1 MCIWNA
7 AYDGSQIRRLLNIKP
22 ELYRAIRIQT
32 GTSTM
37 VGAVKLVHWWWQN
50 MPGWS
55 FWVSWHLILPSA
67 KDPAH
72 ILHCHL
78 KPSLFFI
85 KSSFP
90 PMNHIIC
97 HLWLYYVHYAI
108 YYVMYYFIDRDWR
121 PHRLLNI
128 YSDMHNT
135 EMKNAHYWI
144 TEIGLLTSST
154 SPRKETLDISK
165 E

>member
-1 MCIWNA
+1 MLNWERSSHWHAFSVNICWWCLNYQSWDTMCIWNA

-108 YYVMYYFIDRDWR
+108 YYVMYYFID
-121 PHRLLNI
+121 
-128 YSDMHNT
+128 S
-135 EMKNAHYWI
+135 
-144 TEIGLLTSST
+144 
-154 SPRKETLDISK
+154 
-165 E
+165 